1 MGHGLAQQFA
11 QAGYIV
17 SMYNR
22 SRESSQRAMRNIES
36 SLRLFSEN
44 NLIDESEVGKT
55 LSRITPCQ
63 DISLA
68 AEGADFVIESVAEN
82 LPLKQEIFRSLGEIC
97 RDDVVL
103 ASDTSSLRI
112 TDIAAR
118 TRRPERTIT
127 AHHYTPPPLIPV
139 VEVAPGERTD
149 EETISRTMELLKDV
163 GKKPVLVK
171 EVPGHIG
178 VRLTTALRREA
189 YSIVEKGIATPE
201 DVDTVLKDVSRL
213 LTQVGILE
221 VSDLSGLDVMLDVQS
236 YLQKEIDAG
245 SDPSRMLREKVRRGE
260 LGIKSGRGFFDWS
273 PETIADVKRR
283 RDSALLGLLR
293 EDIEKKD
300 RRGG

>member
-1 MGHGLAQQFA
+1 MGHGLAQEFA
-11 QAGYIV
+11 QAGYTV

-22 SRESSQRAMRNIES
+22 SRESSGRAMLNIEA
-36 SLRLFSEN
+36 SLRLLSEN
-44 NLIDESEVGKT
+44 NMIDESEVEKT
-55 LSRITPCQ
+55 LSRITPYQ
-63 DISLA
+63 DLSLA
-68 AEGADFVIESVAEN
+68 AERADFVIESVAEN

-97 RDDVVL
+97 PEDVVL

-112 TDIAAR
+112 TEIAAR
-118 TRRPERTIT
+118 TKKPERTIT

-139 VEVAPGERTD
+139 VEVAPGELTD
-149 EETISRTMELLKDV
+149 GKTVSRTVELLKGI

-189 YSIVEKGIATPE
+189 YSMVEKGIASPE

-236 YLQKEIDAG
+236 YLQKEIDG
-245 SDPSRMLREKVRRGE
+245 GPDPSPLLREKVKRGE
-260 LGIKSGRGFFDWS
+260 LGIKSGRGFYNWS
-273 PETIADVKRR
+273 PEAIADVKRR
-283 RDSALLGLLR
+283 RDSALLGLLK
-293 EDIEKKD
+293 EDMEERK
-300 RRGG
+300 R